1 MSSAKLTTLEEL
13 GEMLAHVV
21 DHMATKSDVGNLGEE
36 IAGIRTAMATKDD
49 LRQELNPVR
58 AELKSIRRDLD
69 GLQDTVENI
78 IGFGK
83 EIDHALDRIG
93 AIERHLGIDKKIAA

>member
-58 AELKSIRRDLD
+58 AELKSMLLRQHPQELSTPPPIAIAHHIIRDF
-69 GLQDTVENI
+69 VEHGSEVLI
-78 IGFGK
+78 
-83 EIDHALDRIG
+83 R
-93 AIERHLGIDKKIAA
+93 